1 MSLKRVAHF
10 FTDLAYTVGL
20 YSTYHFL
27 VVTLY
32 NILALILCL
41 SRSYSYLLTIFSSHI
56 LLAIFGRLQSACWRK
71 RCCKE
76 KT

>member
-20 YSTYHFL
+20 PFL